1 MTRAAAAQAALPFLP
16 SLEPAPR
23 PRRLP
28 VGYYL
33 DNFETLLAEVEGQ
46 YAHLLTPA
54 ELGFLVEF
62 RSLSQDARRLYTRL
76 LSRRGPWFRRDR
88 FRYAEIDSETASDEL
103 LAAGFAA
110 TAGAGD
116 VASLVDSLRHDPES
130 AARLL
135 ARAPL
140 LRLLRLECVAIF
152 RLLFFGNPTQDL
164 REFVLADLGVVRF
177 EPVAIDLS
185 HRLFAN
191 RAVVEQHLLL
201 HRLLHSVLE
210 ADHAA
215 RGTVP
220 EEVVAAARAIACEP
234 GAWDSSTRDL
244 RAGLLVSAGR
254 ARERHG
260 AFEEALEIYGAA
272 ERPPARERAV
282 RVLRRLGRVDEA
294 RALLAA
300 VAAAPRDES
309 ERIFAERGP
318 RGRRARRPDLPTQE
332 LTVRLSHHPN
342 VEAAALE
349 TFIARGYRGFFAENW
364 LWRALCG
371 LALWDLVFA
380 PVPGAFTHRFQ
391 YGPRDLHEGFRATR
405 EPEVSE
411 RIAAL
416 AADPRPGPRLL
427 ALWEEKYGTANP
439 LVAFAPGVRPSL
451 ELALGVLDGR
461 RIAAVVDRLSRDLRR
476 YGAGMPDLF
485 LVDPGGEALLAEIKG
500 PGDALRPEQEGWI
513 EFLNGAGL
521 PAVVVHARADTRAM
535 LRSRD
540 RNPA

>member
-1 MTRAAAAQAALPFLP
+1 MPAAQAALPFLP
-16 SLEPAPR
+16 ALDPAPR

-33 DNFETLLAEVEGQ
+33 DNFETLLAEVERQ
-46 YAHLLTPA
+46 YEDLLIPA
-54 ELGFLVEF
+54 ELAFLAEF
-62 RSLSQDARRLYTRL
+62 RALPRDARRLYARL

-88 FRYAEIDSETASDEL
+88 LGYGEIDCATAAEQL

-110 TAGAGD
+110 PA
-116 VASLVDSLRHDPES
+116 VADDAAALVESLRHDPDA
-130 AARLL
+130 AARLV

-140 LRLLRLECVAIF
+140 LRLLRLDCVAIF
-152 RLLFFGNPTQDL
+152 RLLFFGNLTQDL
-164 REFVLADLGVVRF
+164 SEFVLADLGVLRF
-177 EPVAIDLS
+177 EPVPLDPS
-185 HRLFAN
+185 RRHFAN
-191 RAVVEQHLLL
+191 RAVVEQHLHL
-201 HRLLHSVLE
+201 HRLLDSVLA
-210 ADHAA
+210 ADRAA

-220 EEVVAAARAIACEP
+220 EEVAAAALAIAREP
-234 GAWDSSTRDL
+234 SAWDSSTHALRD
-244 RAGLLVSAGR
+244 GLLVWAGR
-254 ARERHG
+254 ARERQG
-260 AFEEALEIYGAA
+260 ALEEALDIYRGA

-282 RVLRRLGRVDEA
+282 RVLRRLGRPDEA
-294 RALLAA
+294 RALLGV
-300 VAAAPRDES
+300 VAAAPHDES

-318 RGRRARRPDLPTQE
+318 SGRRARRPGLPTQD
-332 LTVRLSHHPN
+332 LAVSLSRHPN

-349 TFIARGYRGFFAENW
+349 AFAAAGYRGFFAENW
-364 LWRALCG
+364 LWRTLCG

-380 PVPGAFTHRFQ
+380 PIPGAFTHRFQ
-391 YGPRDLHEGFRATR
+391 HGPRDLHDGFRTAR
-405 EPEVSE
+405 EPAVSE

-416 AADPRPGPRLL
+416 AADPGPGPRLL
-427 ALWEEKYGTANP
+427 ALWDEKYGTANR
-439 LVAFAPGVRPSL
+439 LVAFGPGVRPSL
-451 ELALGVLDGR
+451 EIALGALDGR

-485 LVDPGGEALLAEIKG
+485 LVDPGGEVLLAEIKG

-535 LRSRD
+535 LRPHV